1 MDYDQIL
8 QYIND
13 FNISGARDPQYFCFS
28 AVYTLVLLQDGYGF
42 WPNSTV
48 TVVDTVRGNKVGWP
62 LGAILHEINNLPWE
76 LEDPFKRVPWGSYVR
91 ILCLTFVLPSLLYC
105 FDVSFLSHIHLLL
118 PACIL

>member
-8 QYIND
+8 QYINN

-76 LEDPFKRVPWGSYVR
+76 LEDPFGRVPWGSYVR
-91 ILCLTFVLPSLLYC
+91 ILLHY
-105 FDVSFLSHIHLLL
+105 LSPFIV
-118 PACIL
+118 